1 MENNKDKNEPTSSG
15 NSGKVSSNT
24 SENQNSSSV
33 TNLCTACGTTA
44 RAVVFVPCG
53 HYIACIPCGHGMTVC
68 PMCRSTITACVRIYE

>member
-1 MENNKDKNEPTSSG
+1 
-15 NSGKVSSNT
+15 
-24 SENQNSSSV
+24 V
-33 TNLCTACGTTA
+33 TTLCTACGTTA